1 MPKQA
6 FIRDKPHLNIGTMG
20 HIDHGKTTLTAAI
33 TKVLA
38 DRGSGSTAAVAFA
51 DIDRAPEERTR
62 GITINISHVEYESA
76 TRHYAHVDMPGHA
89 DYVKNMITGA
99 AQVDGA
105 ILVVAA
111 TDGSMPQTR
120 EHVILA
126 RQVGVGHLV
135 VALNKADLVTDPEL
149 LALVKL
155 EVRELLT
162 EYGFPGDEVPVVP
175 VSATLALAGDEA
187 AMDQVAGLIDAVD
200 RYIPTPARQFDL
212 PFLLFIEDVMTI
224 SGRGT
229 VVTGV
234 VEQGRISVGSPVEV
248 VGLGETRTSVCT
260 DIEMFHKSLTEAIA
274 GDNASLLLR
283 GIGRGEV
290 RRGQAVGT
298 PGTIGAASRFT
309 AQVYVLPKEEGGRK
323 KPFFAGYKPQF
334 HFRTTDVPGSIS
346 LPDDV
351 TMVMPGDTLT
361 FGVEL
366 GKPVALAEGL
376 TFAMREGGK
385 TVGAGTVT
393 SVAG

>member
-1 MPKQA
+1 MPKQT

-38 DRGSGSTAAVAFA
+38 ERGTGSTAVAFA
-51 DIDRAPEERTR
+51 DIDRAPEERDR

-89 DYVKNMITGA
+89 DFVKNMITGA
-99 AQVDGA
+99 AQVDAA

-120 EHVILA
+120 EHLILA

-135 VALNKADLVTDPEL
+135 VALNKADLVDDPEL
-149 LALVKL
+149 LALVEL
-155 EVRELLT
+155 EIRELLS
-162 EYGFPGDEVPVVP
+162 EYGYPGDEVPVVP
-175 VSATLALAGDEA
+175 VSAMLALAGDEA
-187 AMDQVAGLIDAVD
+187 AMDQVAGLVDAVD
-200 RYIPTPARQFDL
+200 RYVPTPKRQFDL
-212 PFLLFIEDVMTI
+212 PFLLFIEDVVTI

-229 VVTGV
+229 VVTGL

-248 VGLGETRTSVCT
+248 VGFGETRTSVCT
-260 DIEMFHKSLTEAIA
+260 DIEMFHKTVGEAIA
-274 GDNASLLLR
+274 GDNAALLLR
-283 GIGRGEV
+283 GIGRDEV
-290 RRGQAVGT
+290 RRGQAVGP
-298 PGTIGAASRFT
+298 PGTIGAASAFT
-309 AQVYVLPKEEGGRK
+309 AQVYVLPKEEGGRN
-323 KPFFAGYKPQF
+323 KPFFSGYRPQF
-334 HFRTTDVPGSIS
+334 HFRTTDVPGAIT

-351 TMVMPGDTLT
+351 DMVMPGDTLT

-366 GKPVALAEGL
+366 GKAVALADGL
-376 TFAMREGGK
+376 TFAMREGGR

-393 SVAG
+393 AVHR